1 MSDMGLERPVPDS
14 VEQDQDAIPDAEPRD
29 RAGQHR
35 EVPLE
40 ADPADAAE
48 QDRELG
54 GDDDD
59 YR

>member
-1 MSDMGLERPVPDS
+1 MSDMDLERPVPDS
-14 VEQDQDAIPDAEPRD
+14 VEQEQDVIPDAEQRD
-29 RAGQHR
+29 RPGQHR

>member
-1 MSDMGLERPVPDS
+1 MGLERPVPDS
-14 VEQDQDAIPDAEPRD
+14 VEQNQDATTGADEQSEGPEPE
-29 RAGQHR
+29 

-48 QDRELG
+48 QARELDI
-54 GDDDD
+54 DDDD

>member
-1 MSDMGLERPVPDS
+1 MSDMDLERPVPDS
-14 VEQDQDAIPDAEPRD
+14 VEQDQDAIPDAEQRD
-29 RAGQHR
+29 HVGARR

-48 QDRELG
+48 QERELG

>member
-1 MSDMGLERPVPDS
+1 MGLERPVPDS
-14 VEQDQDAIPDAEPRD
+14 IEQNQDATTGADEQSEGPEPE
-29 RAGQHR
+29 

-48 QDRELG
+48 QAREL
-54 GDDDD
+54 DLDEDD